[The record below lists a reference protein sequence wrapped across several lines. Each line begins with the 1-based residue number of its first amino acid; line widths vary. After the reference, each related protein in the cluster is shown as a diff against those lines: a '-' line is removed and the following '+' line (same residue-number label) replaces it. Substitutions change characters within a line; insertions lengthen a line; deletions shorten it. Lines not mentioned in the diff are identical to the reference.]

1 MQENDNVYKKIA
13 LSRRW
18 IRIAGKGLESGVP
31 EGYVFAAKAV
41 GKELAKHS
49 YGLITGVC
57 HGVDYVVKESF
68 LNQLCSL
75 LGCRQKLQA

>member
-1 MQENDNVYKKIA
+1 MSIKEIA

-18 IRIAGKGLESGVP
+18 ILIAGKGLESGVP
-31 EGYVFAAKAV
+31 EGDVFAAKAV
-41 GKELAKHS
+41 GKELAKQC
-49 YGLITGVC
+49 YGLMTGAC